1 MLLLMTILPLPL
13 PLYLLQLLQ
22 KFKTFGTKSGTFEL
36 TLESVACF
44 KYVFT
49 RPIPFARELI
59 YSFVGIAIRQQNHT
73 AKGKVK
79 FSLIQNGL
87 Y

>member
-1 MLLLMTILPLPL
+1 MLLLMTRLPL

-79 FSLIQNGL
+79 FSLMQNGL